1 MGDGMVDEEEIDAG
15 YRQYAIEEYRAV
27 EEPFYVP
34 ISDEVELFNAAFEQ
48 QIPVLLKGPTGCG
61 KTRFIEYMAWK
72 LRRPLT
78 IIRDVGKPRAG
89 PQAGDRE
96 ARAPDEAHGLPLVTV
111 ACHEDLTA
119 SDLVGRYL
127 LEGDSTRWIDGP
139 LTRAVKAGAICYLDE
154 VVEARKDTTVLI
166 HPLTDHRRILPIE
179 KRGQIV
185 EARDGFLLVIS
196 YNPGYQSALKDLKH
210 STRQRFIAI
219 EFGYP
224 PRDVEAH
231 IIAHESGVSE
241 AVALELAKL
250 GEKVRHLKEHGL
262 AEGVSTRLLIYA
274 GKLIEKGIPAR
285 KACQVAVVWAL
296 TDDPRCSAASKR
308 WSAPYSSRGSIV
320 KDSEGRRSLRAFVLA
335 GLAGLVLAGRWPGG
349 LRRQQ
354 RRGQVQHSGGSGNG
368 RAWPSASEPARS
380 SSPQR
385 RR

>member
-1 MGDGMVDEEEIDAG
+1 MVDEERIEAG
-15 YRQYAIEEYRAV
+15 YRQYAIEEYRAA

-34 ISDEVELFNAAFEQ
+34 VNDEVGLFEASFEQ

-78 IIRDVGKPRAG
+78 VIRNTTKAGGRGRA
-89 PQAGDRE
+89 E
-96 ARAPDEAHGLPLVTV
+96 ASEDESLGLPLVTV

-127 LEGDSTRWIDGP
+127 LEGESTRWIDGP

-179 KRGQIV
+179 KRGQIL
-185 EARDGFLLVIS
+185 EARGGFTLVIS

-224 PRDVEAH
+224 PRETEAR

-241 AVALELAKL
+241 AVALQLAKL

-262 AEGVSTRLLIYA
+262 GEGVSTRLLIYA
-274 GKLIEKGIPAR
+274 GKLMDKGIPAR
-285 KACQVAVVWAL
+285 RACQVSVVWAL
-296 TDDPRCSAASKR
+296 TDDPEVQRSIEEVV
-308 WSAPYSSRGSIV
+308 SSIF
-320 KDSEGRRSLRAFVLA
+320 E
-335 GLAGLVLAGRWPGG
+335 
-349 LRRQQ
+349 
-354 RRGQVQHSGGSGNG
+354 
-368 RAWPSASEPARS
+368 
-380 SSPQR
+380 
-385 RR
+385 